1 MVEILK
7 THVMTQ
13 FITRKALLAPATAI
27 AALYST
33 DSILFENDA
42 LNGWSQITSL
52 WSRLGLIRDL

>member
-1 MVEILK
+1 
-7 THVMTQ
+7 MTQ
-13 FITRKALLAPATAI
+13 FITRKALLAPALAI